1 MVIFVTENQ
10 TKMVLIT
17 LSKIRHPGHFVSG
30 MFFVGT
36 NLSIVFLMKRNV
48 TESRN
53 RFTLR

>member
-30 MFFVGT
+30 MFFVSGC
-36 NLSIVFLMKRNV
+36 LSALFLMKLNV
-48 TESRN
+48 PESRYP
-53 RFTLR
+53 FTL

>member
-30 MFFVGT
+30 MFFVDT
-36 NLSIVFLMKRNV
+36 NLSILFLMKRNV